1 MFLIGSLWFSVW
13 SVAAALAPSA
23 PTFIV
28 FLGMLGIGVGKYSR
42 IFPERTAYVLT
53 IVYASRNHT
62 RWNQH
67 PFISLPSRSRERT
80 SIRVTR
86 RRSAHR
92 LYSWPDSRW
101 YPQRLQRVLENDFL
115 A

>member
-42 IFPERTAYVLT
+42 IFPERTAYHDVLT
-53 IVYASRNHT
+53 IVYASRNHAC
-62 RWNQH
+62 WN
-67 PFISLPSRSRERT
+67 
-80 SIRVTR
+80 
-86 RRSAHR
+86 
-92 LYSWPDSRW
+92 
-101 YPQRLQRVLENDFL
+101 
-115 A
+115 